1 MDTDNLIEKHNVP
14 AEAKGT
20 ESGSSME
27 TVKLVEMGPVSVE
40 TKGFFRGVEIGFT
53 PRN

>member
-1 MDTDNLIEKHNVP
+1 MDTRKLIENKDP
-14 AEAKGT
+14 AAQAQDTQSKR
-20 ESGSSME
+20 SME

-53 PRN
+53 PRS